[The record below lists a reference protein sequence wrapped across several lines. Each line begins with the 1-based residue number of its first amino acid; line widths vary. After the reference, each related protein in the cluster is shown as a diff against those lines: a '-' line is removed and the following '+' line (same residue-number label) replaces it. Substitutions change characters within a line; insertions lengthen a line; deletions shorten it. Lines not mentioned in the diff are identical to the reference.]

1 MFNCERS
8 EVSESSEFIYRK
20 YRNLCIGIVDRQRI
34 KWLEMV
40 LFYSFYVLV
49 FIYKVDLARSW
60 RSLTAYISDRIT
72 SFDTNAFKDVAYS
85 RTEVIITYVEN
96 TFLQTNYQNGFDKLP
111 MI

>member
-72 SFDTNAFKDVAYS
+72 SFDTNAFKANSKQKDIKQGDTSVDINAFTAHS
-85 RTEVIITYVEN
+85 K
-96 TFLQTNYQNGFDKLP
+96 Q
-111 MI
+111 